1 MIMILLFCS
10 DDLRDHQVLVQLQQ
24 SWILCQS
31 LVLLLQLFVDLP
43 LEHDDRDLSRPCN
56 LYLELGQQLHQLVLD
71 LVPVRHLGSLTSR
84 VDKVENCAVAIVK
97 NYLQLDLRLA
107 LRTDLL

>member
-24 SWILCQS
+24 SRILCQC

-43 LEHDDRDLSRPCN
+43 LEHDDRDLSRN
-56 LYLELGQQLHQLVLD
+56 L
-71 LVPVRHLGSLTSR
+71 
-84 VDKVENCAVAIVK
+84 
-97 NYLQLDLRLA
+97 
-107 LRTDLL
+107 